1 MNNLYKQAILELY
14 QDQTNRGD
22 VENPHFSMSLTNPLC
37 GDTVSMTGLYL
48 NSVIEVIRFR
58 GNGCVLSQAAAAF
71 ITKYA
76 KGKDIKQLRLV
87 NEEFMQEQLGLRLGP
102 TRLRCIMLPVECL
115 FQGLTIVQRR
125 NTP

>member
-22 VENPHFSMSLTNPLC
+22 LENPHFLISLTNPLC
-37 GDTVSMTGLYL
+37 GDTVLISGLCMNNL
-48 NSVIEVIRFR
+48 VEIIRFQAS
-58 GNGCVLSQAAAAF
+58 GCVLSQAAAAF
-71 ITKYA
+71 ITKYGQ
-76 KGKDIKQLRLV
+76 GKEVEQVRLI
-87 NEEFMQEQLGLRLGP
+87 NERFMQEQLGLTLGP

-115 FQGLTIVQRR
+115 LQGLAAVKEQ